1 MIARLCGV
9 GKRYGKRP
17 PVTALRNVTL
27 AVAQGQR
34 LLIAG
39 ESGSGKSTLARCL
52 AGWETPDEGTIE
64 VIGGARPQLIP
75 QEPATSLNPYWTALA
90 IVEEPYRIRG
100 LNKRTGEHRATEWL
114 SRVELPPDCANR
126 LSGQASGGEQARLAI
141 ARALAALTLDGAQP
155 GLLIFD
161 ESFSALDEALRIRLF
176 DLLMKL
182 RDTLP
187 VAYAFLSHDLAITAR
202 FVDSIAVM
210 HQGEVVEYGG
220 AAQLLAKPASAAL
233 QRLVAAL
240 EGPA

>member
-1 MIARLCGV
+1 MIARLRGV

-27 AVAQGQR
+27 TLAQGQR

-52 AGWETPDEGTIE
+52 AGWEMPDEGTIE
-64 VIGGARPQLIP
+64 IFGGARPQLIP
-75 QEPATSLNPYWTALA
+75 QEPATSLNPYWSALA
-90 IVEEPYRIRG
+90 IVAEPYRIRG
-100 LNKRTGEHRATEWL
+100 MNKRSAAHRATEWL

-126 LSGQASGGEQARLAI
+126 LSGQVSGGEQARLAI
-141 ARALAALTLDGAQP
+141 ARALAALTLDGVQP

-161 ESFSALDEALRIRLF
+161 ESFSALDEALRVRLF

-182 RDTLP
+182 RETLP
-187 VAYAFLSHDLAITAR
+187 VAYAFVSHDLAITAR

-210 HQGEVVEYGG
+210 HHGELVEYGT
-220 AAQLLAKPASAAL
+220 AAQLFACPASPAM
-233 QRLVAAL
+233 QRLVAGL
-240 EGPA
+240 KG

>member
-27 AVAQGQR
+27 DVAKGKR

-64 VIGGARPQLIP
+64 IFGGARPQLIP
-75 QEPATSLNPYWTALA
+75 QEPASSLNPYWSALA
-90 IVEEPYRIRG
+90 IVAEPYRIRG
-100 LNKRTGEHRATEWL
+100 LSKRAAAYRAMEWL
-114 SRVELPPDCANR
+114 SRVELPPACAHR
-126 LSGQASGGEQARLAI
+126 LSGEVSGGEQARLAI
-141 ARALAALTLDGAQP
+141 ARALAALTIDGAQA

-187 VAYAFLSHDLAITAR
+187 VAYAFLSHDLAITAQ

-210 HQGEVVEYGG
+210 HQGEVVEYGS
-220 AAQLLAKPASAAL
+220 ATQLLASPASPAL
-233 QRLVAAL
+233 QRLVA
-240 EGPA
+240 G